1 MCGIAGLVTFD
12 RNSDRI
18 SVALETALGLL
29 IHRGPDSL
37 GLMSWVS
44 ESDARVDL
52 GMTRL
57 AVLDLSEAAEQ
68 PMTTS
73 DGRFTLVYNGEIT
86 NFRELRSDL
95 AARGYSFRSSG
106 DTEVLLGSWAAGGLS
121 VLRNLKECM
130 PSRYWTGMNKP

>member
-12 RNSDRI
+12 RNSDHT

-37 GLMSWVS
+37 GTMSWA
-44 ESDARVDL
+44 SDSGARVDL

-73 DGRFTLVYNGEIT
+73 DGRYTLVYNGEIA
-86 NFRELRSDL
+86 NFRELRSAL
-95 AARGYSFRSSG
+95 VAQGHSFRSSG
-106 DTEVLLGSWAAGGLS
+106 DTEVLLGSWEAWGD
-121 VLRNLKECM
+121 
-130 PSRYWTGMNKP
+130 

>member
-1 MCGIAGLVTFD
+1 MCGIAGLVTFN
-12 RNSDRI
+12 RNSDHT
-18 SVALETALGLL
+18 SVALESALGML

-44 ESDARVDL
+44 ESGARVNL